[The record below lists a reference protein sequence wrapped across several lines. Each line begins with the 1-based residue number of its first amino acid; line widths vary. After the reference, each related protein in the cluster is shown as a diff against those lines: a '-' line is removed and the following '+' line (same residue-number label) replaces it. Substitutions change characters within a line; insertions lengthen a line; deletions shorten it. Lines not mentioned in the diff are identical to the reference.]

1 MKKTL
6 LIAISFL
13 SLSVSSVAQVANFD
27 ALALDS
33 ASYWNGSDLSG
44 AYVEEGFN
52 FSNYYDTAWYSWS
65 GFAVSNVMD
74 NTTEGWANQY
84 GVSAGMANSGDNFA
98 VATFGASISSEARV
112 VDGFYITNSTYTALS
127 MLNGD
132 DFAKKFGGE
141 TGDESDWFKLSVIG
155 KLDSVITDTVDFYL
169 ADFRF
174 EDNTEDYIVTDWT
187 WLDLNTLGNVTE
199 ISFAWSSSDT
209 GVWGMNTPAYFCMDD
224 LTVNTVGVEKLTS
237 ETLSV
242 YPNPVQDQIRVNMNG
257 ALAIYD
263 LSGKLVISE
272 LVEAGNTVSVSELK
286 SGIYFVKVG
295 SSVQKIVKL

>member
-65 GFAVSNVMD
+65 GFAVSSVTD
-74 NTTEGWANQY
+74 NETAGWGNQY
-84 GVSAGMANSGDNFA
+84 GVSAGVAYSGNNFV
-98 VATFGASISSEARV
+98 VATMGASISSEARV
-112 VDGFYITNSTYTALS
+112 IDGFYITNSTYVALS

-132 DFAKKFGGE
+132 AFAKKFGGE

-169 ADFRF
+169 ADYRF

-187 WLDLNTLGNVTE
+187 WLDLNVLGSVTE
-199 ISFAWSSSDT
+199 ISFAWSSSDN
-209 GVWGMNTPAYFCMDD
+209 GDWGMNTPAYFCMDY

-263 LSGKLVISE
+263 LSGKMVISE
-272 LVEAGNTVSVSELK
+272 MVEAGNVVSVSELK

>member
-84 GVSAGMANSGDNFA
+84 GVSAGMANSGDNFT

-174 EDNTEDYIVTDWT
+174 EDNSQDYIVTDWT

-224 LTVNTVGVEKLTS
+224 ITVNTVGVEELTS

-272 LVEAGNTVSVSELK
+272 MVEAGNVVSVSELK

>member
-112 VDGFYITNSTYTALS
+112 VDGLYITNSTYTALS

-209 GVWGMNTPAYFCMDD
+209 GVWGMNTPAYFCMDY

-237 ETLSV
+237 ETSSV

-263 LSGKLVISE
+263 LSGKMVISE
-272 LVEAGNTVSVSELK
+272 MVEAGNVVSVSELK

>member
-112 VDGFYITNSTYTALS
+112 VDGFYITNSTYAALS

-209 GVWGMNTPAYFCMDD
+209 GVWGMNTPVYFCMDD

-295 SSVQKIVKL
+295 SSVQKVVKL

>member
-84 GVSAGMANSGDNFA
+84 GVSAGMANSGDNFT

-174 EDNTEDYIVTDWT
+174 EDNSQDYIVTDWT

-224 LTVNTVGVEKLTS
+224 ITVNTVGVEELTS

-263 LSGKLVISE
+263 LSGKLVKSE
-272 LVEAGNTVSVSELK
+272 MVETGNVVSVSELK

>member
-127 MLNGD
+127 ILNGD

-224 LTVNTVGVEKLTS
+224 ITVNTVGVEELTS